1 MQEYRDLF
9 VAAGYNIVSETI
21 EHPGMGKEYLRDVAL
36 RSELSELSGFSDEE
50 LLSNEVMFVLV
61 PSPLSSAI

>member
-21 EHPGMGKEYLRDVAL
+21 EHPGLGKEYLRDVAL
-36 RSELSELSGFSDEE
+36 RSELSGFSDEE
-50 LLSNEVMFVLV
+50 LLSNEVMFELV
-61 PSPLSSAI
+61 PSELNSAV